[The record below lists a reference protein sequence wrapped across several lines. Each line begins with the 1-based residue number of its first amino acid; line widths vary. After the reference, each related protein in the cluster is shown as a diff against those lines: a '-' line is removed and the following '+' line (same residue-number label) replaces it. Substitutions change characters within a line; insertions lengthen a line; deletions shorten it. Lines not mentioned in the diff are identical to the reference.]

1 MTAGFP
7 WLDRRKRL
15 LQEIRTLVLK
25 VGSTVLSSPETGVDL
40 RFQGAIARQVAAFR
54 ERGIRVVI
62 VSSGAIAAG
71 RMKLGV
77 GKRPLSLEMKQAA
90 ASIGQSRLMWGYEK
104 AFARRGIM
112 VSQVLLTPNDV
123 VDRKRFINLERT
135 LETLLSLD
143 VVPIVNENDSVA
155 TEEIRFG
162 DNDRLSALVSGTVRA
177 DFLLILSDV
186 DGLFTADPGVDPGAS
201 RIPHVGSVTPEIRRL
216 AGVSRSGFGT
226 GGMAS
231 KVLTAEL
238 SNQWGLPVG
247 IVLGRRAGMLDRFF
261 GKGDGTL
268 FDSAVSP
275 WPSKRVWIGFFAE
288 PRGVI
293 RVDDG
298 ASAVLAGRKSSLLA
312 GGVLGMEG
320 AFLSGDVVRLVDSE
334 GWEKARGRVRLSS
347 TDLAVWLER
356 RKRNEAPE
364 SWPIVVHR
372 NEMALWE
379 DRGRS

>member
-7 WLDRRKRL
+7 WLDRRKTL
-15 LQEIRTLVLK
+15 FQGIRTLVLK
-25 VGSTVLSSPETGVDL
+25 IGSTVLASPETGLDL
-40 RFQGAIARQVAAFR
+40 RLQGAIARQVAALR
-54 ERGIRVVI
+54 EKGIRVII

-77 GKRPLSLEMKQAA
+77 GKRPLSLAMKQAT

-104 AFARRGIM
+104 AFARHKMM

-135 LETLLSLD
+135 LETLLSLE
-143 VVPIVNENDSVA
+143 VVPVVNENDSVA

-177 DFLLILSDV
+177 DFLMILSDV
-186 DGLFTADPGVDPGAS
+186 DGLFTADPGVDPDAS
-201 RIPHVGSVTPEIRRL
+201 RIPHVESVTPEIRKL
-216 AGVSRSGFGT
+216 AGISRSGLGT

-238 SNQWGLPVG
+238 ANQWGLPVG
-247 IVLGRRAGMLDRFF
+247 IVFGRRAGMLDRFF
-261 GKGDGTL
+261 VKGEGTL
-268 FDSAVSP
+268 FDSAVAP
-275 WPSKRVWIGFFAE
+275 WPSKRVWLGFFAE
-288 PRGVI
+288 PRGMLVL
-293 RVDDG
+293 DTG
-298 ASAVLAGRKSSLLA
+298 ASSVLEKRKSSLLA
-312 GGVLGMEG
+312 GGVLESEG
-320 AFLSGDVVRLVDSE
+320 TFQSGDVVRLVDA
-334 GWEKARGRVRLSS
+334 GGREKARGRVRLSAS
-347 TDLAVWLER
+347 ELSVWMDR
-356 RKRNEAPE
+356 RKRNETPE

-379 DRGRS
+379 DAGRS

>member
-7 WLDRRKRL
+7 WLDRRKTL
-15 LQEIRTLVLK
+15 FQGIRTLVLK
-25 VGSTVLSSPETGVDL
+25 IGSTVLSSPETGLDL
-40 RFQGAIARQVAAFR
+40 RLQGAIARQVFALR
-54 ERGIRVVI
+54 EKGIRVII

-77 GKRPLSLEMKQAA
+77 GKRPLSLAMKQAA

-104 AFARRGIM
+104 AFARHGMM

-143 VVPIVNENDSVA
+143 VVPVVNENDSVA

-177 DFLLILSDV
+177 DFLMILSDV

-201 RIPHVGSVTPEIRRL
+201 RISHVESVTPEIRKL
-216 AGVSRSGFGT
+216 AGISRSGLGT

-238 SNQWGLPVG
+238 ANQWGLPVG
-247 IVLGRRAGMLDRFF
+247 IVFGRRAGMLDRFF
-261 GKGDGTL
+261 GKGEGTL
-268 FDSAVSP
+268 FDSAVTP
-275 WPSKRVWIGFFAE
+275 WPSKRVWIGFFAD
-288 PRGVI
+288 PRGAIVL
-293 RVDDG
+293 DPG
-298 ASAVLAGRKSSLLA
+298 ASSVLEKRKSSLLA
-312 GGVLGMEG
+312 GGVLDIEG
-320 AFLSGDVVRLVDSE
+320 TFLSGDVVRLLDA
-334 GWEKARGRVRLSS
+334 GGREKARGRVRLSAS
-347 TDLAVWLER
+347 ELSVWRDR
-356 RKRNEAPE
+356 RKRNETPE

-379 DRGRS
+379 GAGRS